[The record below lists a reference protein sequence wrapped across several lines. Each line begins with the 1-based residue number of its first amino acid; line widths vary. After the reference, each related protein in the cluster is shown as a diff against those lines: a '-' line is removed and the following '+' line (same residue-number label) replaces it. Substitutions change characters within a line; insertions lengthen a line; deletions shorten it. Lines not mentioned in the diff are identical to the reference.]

1 MDANYKYTVNKDV
14 KGEVNIH
21 KQEGF
26 NWRRMMN
33 KSIKKRNDLP
43 TKDLVEESIK
53 ELKYRTN

>member
-1 MDANYKYTVNKDV
+1 
-14 KGEVNIH
+14 
-21 KQEGF
+21 
-26 NWRRMMN
+26 MMN